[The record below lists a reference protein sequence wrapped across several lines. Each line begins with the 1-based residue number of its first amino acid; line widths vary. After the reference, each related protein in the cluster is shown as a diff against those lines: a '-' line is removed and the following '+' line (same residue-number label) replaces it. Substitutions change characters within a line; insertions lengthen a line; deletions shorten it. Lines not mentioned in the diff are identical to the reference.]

1 MSITVDRIVGDIAVC
16 ELESSLMEE
25 VKLENL
31 PKGVKEG
38 DIITKDEGGNFY
50 IDKELREEREAYVKT
65 LADKLVARSKKAK
78 KIK

>member
-16 ELESSLMEE
+16 ELESNLMEE

-38 DIITKDEGGNFY
+38 DIISKDGGGNFY
-50 IDKELREEREAYVKT
+50 IDKELKEEREAYVKT
-65 LADKLVARSKKAK
+65 LADKLVAGSKKAK
-78 KIK
+78 K